1 MHKVVYRLQHK
12 VFFGNHYYI
21 ELTLS
26 TIRIAFMTILM
37 KVPFPVEKSDA
48 RKSVEVSVA
57 EGTVMSDGES
67 DETGSEDE
75 SIKYDTI
82 KKSDLR
88 KNKAQDVNETA
99 VNKTVVENVSKND
112 AVDVEKDASKSPEN
126 HIPSLASPILEVE
139 DSKPVISS
147 EKKLSPSEEVV
158 CNLVDQIVSDSVSKE
173 TDVTISKESIPC
185 NDNEQNSAS
194 KNDENSQSKGRG
206 KGKKQN
212 KSSPKKTGKKGS

>member
-1 MHKVVYRLQHK
+1 
-12 VFFGNHYYI
+12 
-21 ELTLS
+21 
-26 TIRIAFMTILM
+26 MTILM

-112 AVDVEKDASKSPEN
+112 AVDVEKDAPKSPEN

-173 TDVTISKESIPC
+173 SIPC
-185 NDNEQNSAS
+185 NDNEQNNAS
-194 KNDENSQSKGRG
+194 KSDENSQSKGRG

>member
-1 MHKVVYRLQHK
+1 
-12 VFFGNHYYI
+12 
-21 ELTLS
+21 
-26 TIRIAFMTILM
+26 M
-37 KVPFPVEKSDA
+37 KQGVK
-48 RKSVEVSVA
+48 
-57 EGTVMSDGES
+57 
-67 DETGSEDE
+67 

-88 KNKAQDVNETA
+88 KNKAQDVSETA
-99 VNKTVVENVSKND
+99 VNKTVVDNVSKND
-112 AVDVEKDASKSPEN
+112 AVDVEKDTSKSPEN
-126 HIPSLASPILEVE
+126 HIPTLASPILEVE

-173 TDVTISKESIPC
+173 TDVTISKEAIPC
-185 NDNEQNSAS
+185 NDNEQNNAS
-194 KNDENSQSKGRG
+194 KSDENSQSKGRG